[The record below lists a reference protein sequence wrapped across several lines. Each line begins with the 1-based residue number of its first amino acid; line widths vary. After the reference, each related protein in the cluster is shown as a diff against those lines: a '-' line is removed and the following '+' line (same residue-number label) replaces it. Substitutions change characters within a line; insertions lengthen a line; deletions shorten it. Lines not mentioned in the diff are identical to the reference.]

1 MAGIPL
7 IVAFLVAIVAMILAI
22 SKFKLHPFL
31 AILATAI
38 VFGLVSGISIE
49 RIPVLIA
56 SSFSG
61 IFMNVGLVLIFGA
74 LIGLTLDAAGGALKI
89 ADMLIKGV
97 GKKSPTLSFLIMG
110 WIVSVPIFCE
120 SAYPIIN
127 PIRKSAVKR
136 IGASGVAT
144 AMGLSTGLYASHILI
159 PLTPGPLIA
168 SYELGLSDNLL
179 LVIVVGTIIS
189 IPALIGACLFAVNV
203 GKRVKSDEDMESLRD
218 DTVKSYDELV
228 AEYGK
233 LPSGIMALSP
243 ILAPILLMSLGTV
256 ANIAGWTGGYDYYYG
271 YREGSGL
278 LGDVIVFMSA
288 PVIALATGF
297 LFAVAL
303 LLTSGKISRFNPVME
318 RTLKMMG
325 PILFITGA
333 GGALGWVIRESG
345 VIDVITQDTA
355 ALQNLGLFFPF
366 LLGAVIKTAQ
376 GSSTVAMII
385 TSGMVAPLMA
395 DLGLDATDM
404 TRTLTVMA
412 VGAGA
417 MIVSHA
423 NDSWFW
429 VVTRLSGISPQNG
442 YKSQTAITL
451 VEGLCCMAGVFIFS
465 LVYFRLL
472 G

>member
-1 MAGIPL
+1 MTGIPL
-7 IVAFLVAIVAMILAI
+7 IIAFIVAIVVMILAI

-31 AILATAI
+31 AIMGTA
-38 VFGLVSGISIE
+38 VAFGILSGI
-49 RIPVLIA
+49 PVSAVPALIG

-61 IFMNVGLVLIFGA
+61 IFMNIGLVLIFGA

-120 SAYPIIN
+120 SAYPILN
-127 PIRKSAVKR
+127 PIRKSTVKR
-136 IGASGVAT
+136 IKASGVAT

-168 SYELGLSDNLL
+168 SYELGLSENLL
-179 LVIVVGTIIS
+179 LVIIVGTVIS
-189 IPALIGACLFAVNV
+189 VPALIGAYFYAVRV
-203 GKRVKSDEDMESLRD
+203 GKKVKSDEDLEGSNE
-218 DTVKSYDELV
+218 TVKSYEELV

-233 LPSGIMALSP
+233 LPSGLMALSP
-243 ILAPILLMSLGTV
+243 ILAPILLMSLGTI
-256 ANIAGWTGGYDYYYG
+256 ANIVGWTGG
-271 YREGSGL
+271 L
-278 LGDVIVFMSA
+278 VGDIVAFLSS
-288 PVIALATGF
+288 PVIALAIGF
-297 LFAVAL
+297 LFAVFL
-303 LLTSGKISRFNPVME
+303 LATSKHFKQFNSVIE
-318 RTLKMMG
+318 KTLRMMG

-333 GGALGWVIRESG
+333 GGVLGHVIRSSG
-345 VIDVITQDTA
+345 VIDVITEDTY

-366 LLGAVIKTAQ
+366 LLAAVIKTAQ

-385 TSGMVAPLMA
+385 TSGMMAPLMG
-395 DLGLDATDM
+395 DLGLDATYM

-442 YKSQTAITL
+442 YKSQTTISL
-451 VEGLCCMAGVFIFS
+451 IEGLCCMAGVFIFS
-465 LVYFRLL
+465 RFFM
-472 G
+472 

>member
-7 IVAFLVAIVAMILAI
+7 IIAFIVAIVVMILAI

-31 AILATAI
+31 AIMVTAI
-38 VFGLVSGISIE
+38 LFGIVSGIPVTG
-49 RIPVLIA
+49 IPELIGN
-56 SSFSG
+56 SFAG
-61 IFMNVGLVLIFGA
+61 IFMNVGLVLLFGA

-120 SAYPIIN
+120 SAYPILN
-127 PIRKSAVKR
+127 PIRKSAVQR
-136 IGASGVAT
+136 IKASGVAT

-159 PLTPGPLIA
+159 PLTPGPLIT
-168 SYELGLSDNLL
+168 SYELGLSENLL
-179 LVIVVGTIIS
+179 LVIIVGTIIS
-189 IPALIGACLFAVNV
+189 VPALIGAYFYAVYI
-203 GKRVKSDEDMESLRD
+203 GKRVKSDEDLETAQG

-233 LPSGIMALSP
+233 LPNGLMALSP
-243 ILAPILLMSLGTV
+243 ILAPILLMSLGTI
-256 ANIAGWTGGYDYYYG
+256 ANIAGWTGTAA
-271 YREGSGL
+271 E
-278 LGDVIVFMSA
+278 IVAFLSA

-297 LFAVAL
+297 LFAVFL
-303 LLTSGKISRFNPVME
+303 LANAGKIKKFYSVTE
-318 RTLKMMG
+318 KTLKMMG

-333 GGALGWVIRESG
+333 GGVLGHVIRASG
-345 VIDVITQDTA
+345 VIDVITQDA
-355 ALQNLGLFFPF
+355 DALQSLGLFFPF
-366 LLGAVIKTAQ
+366 LLAVVIKTAQ

-385 TSGMVAPLMA
+385 TSGMIAPLMG
-395 DLGLDATDM
+395 DLGLDVSDM

-412 VGAGA
+412 IGAGA

-442 YKSQTAITL
+442 YKSQTTISL
-451 VEGLCCMAGVFIFS
+451 IEGLCCMAGVFIFS
-465 LVYFRLL
+465 LFVL
-472 G
+472 

>member
-1 MAGIPL
+1 MTGVSLLIAF
-7 IVAFLVAIVAMILAI
+7 IVAVVVMVLAI

-31 AILATAI
+31 AIIATAI
-38 VFGLVSGISIE
+38 IFGMIAGIPATEVPEFIGDSFADVFMSI
-49 RIPVLIA
+49 
-56 SSFSG
+56 
-61 IFMNVGLVLIFGA
+61 GLVLVFGA

-110 WIVSVPIFCE
+110 WVVSVPIFCE
-120 SAYPIIN
+120 SAYPILN
-127 PIRKSAVKR
+127 PIRKATVKR
-136 IGASGVAT
+136 TGASGVAT

-168 SYELGLSDNLL
+168 SYELGLGDNLL
-179 LVIVVGTIIS
+179 LVIIVGTIVS
-189 IPALIGACLFAVNV
+189 IPALIGAYFYAGFI
-203 GKRVKSDEDMESLRD
+203 GKRVKSDEDLETAQNS
-218 DTVKSYDELV
+218 TVKSYDQLV

-233 LPSGIMALSP
+233 LPNGLMAFLP

-256 ANIAGWTGGYDYYYG
+256 ANIAGWTRTDGG
-271 YREGSGL
+271 SSL
-278 LGDVIVFMSA
+278 VGDIIVFLST
-288 PVIALATGF
+288 PVIALSVGF
-297 LFAVAL
+297 LFAVLVLA
-303 LLTSGKISRFNPVME
+303 TSRKIKHLRSVVE
-318 RTLKMMG
+318 KTLKMMG

-333 GGALGWVIRESG
+333 GGVLGRVIARSG

-355 ALQNLGLFFPF
+355 ALQSLGLFFPF

-385 TSGMVAPLMA
+385 TSGMMRPLMT
-395 DLGLDATDM
+395 DLGLDASDM
-404 TRTLTVMA
+404 MRALTVMA

-429 VVTRLSGISPQNG
+429 GVTKLSGISPQKG

-451 VEGLCCMAGVFIFS
+451 VEGLCCMAGVFIFY
-465 LVYFRLL
+465 LIVT
-472 G
+472 

>member
-7 IVAFLVAIVAMILAI
+7 IIAFLVAIVAMILAI

-38 VFGLVSGISIE
+38 VFGLIAGIPIS
-49 RIPVLIA
+49 RVPVLIGT
-56 SSFSG
+56 SFSG

-120 SAYPIIN
+120 SAYPILN
-127 PIRKSAVKR
+127 PIRKSTVKR
-136 IGASGVAT
+136 IKASGVAT

-168 SYELGLSDNLL
+168 SYELGLSENLL
-179 LVIVVGTIIS
+179 LVIIVGTIIS
-189 IPALIGACLFAVNV
+189 IPALIGAYFYSVNV
-203 GKRVKSDEDMESLRD
+203 GKRVKSEEDLEGAHN
-218 DTVKSYDELV
+218 DTVKSYEDLV

-233 LPSGIMALSP
+233 LPNGLMALSP

-256 ANIAGWTGGYDYYYG
+256 ANIAGWTGGVV
-271 YREGSGL
+271 
-278 LGDVIVFMSA
+278 GDIVAFMST

-297 LFAVAL
+297 VFAVVL
-303 LLTSGKISRFNPVME
+303 LATSKRIKQFNSVVE
-318 RTLKMMG
+318 KTLKMMG

-333 GGALGWVIRESG
+333 GGVLGHVIRESG
-345 VIDVITQDTA
+345 VIDVITQDA
-355 ALQNLGLFFPF
+355 DALQNLGLFFPF

-385 TSGMVAPLMA
+385 TSGMVAPLMT

-404 TRTLTVMA
+404 ARTLTVMA

-442 YKSQTAITL
+442 YKSQTTITL
-451 VEGLCCMAGVFIFS
+451 IEGLCCMAGVFIFS
-465 LVYFRLL
+465 LVYFNFFH

>member
-7 IVAFLVAIVAMILAI
+7 IIAFIVAIVVMILAI

-31 AILATAI
+31 AIMVTAI
-38 VFGLVSGISIE
+38 LFGIVSGIPVTG
-49 RIPVLIA
+49 IPELIG
-56 SSFSG
+56 SSFAG
-61 IFMNVGLVLIFGA
+61 IFMNVGLVLLFGA

-120 SAYPIIN
+120 SAYPILN
-127 PIRKSAVKR
+127 PIRKSTVQR
-136 IGASGVAT
+136 IKASGVAT

-159 PLTPGPLIA
+159 PLTPGPLIT
-168 SYELGLSDNLL
+168 SYELGLSENLL
-179 LVIVVGTIIS
+179 LVIIVGTIIS
-189 IPALIGACLFAVNV
+189 IPALIGAYFYAVYI
-203 GKRVKSDEDMESLRD
+203 GKRVKSDEDLETAQG

-233 LPSGIMALSP
+233 LPNGLMALSP
-243 ILAPILLMSLGTV
+243 ILAPILLMSLGTI
-256 ANIAGWTGGYDYYYG
+256 ANIAGWTGTAA
-271 YREGSGL
+271 E
-278 LGDVIVFMSA
+278 IVAFLSA

-297 LFAVAL
+297 LFAVFL
-303 LLTSGKISRFNPVME
+303 LANAGKIKKFNSVTE
-318 RTLKMMG
+318 KTLKMMG

-333 GGALGWVIRESG
+333 GGVLGHVIRASG
-345 VIDVITQDTA
+345 VIDVITQDTY

-366 LLGAVIKTAQ
+366 LLAVVIKTAQ

-385 TSGMVAPLMA
+385 TSGMIAPLMG
-395 DLGLDATDM
+395 DLGLDVSDM

-412 VGAGA
+412 IGAGA

-429 VVTRLSGISPQNG
+429 VVTRLSSISPQNG
-442 YKSQTAITL
+442 YKSQTTISL
-451 VEGLCCMAGVFIFS
+451 IEGLCCMAGVFIFS
-465 LVYFRLL
+465 LFVL
-472 G
+472 

>member
-1 MAGIPL
+1 MSGISL
-7 IVAFLVAIVAMILAI
+7 IIAFIVAIVAMIMAI

-31 AILATAI
+31 AILGTAI
-38 VFGLVSGISIE
+38 IFGLVAG
-49 RIPVLIA
+49 IPVA
-56 SSFSG
+56 SVPDLVGTAFAT
-61 IFMNVGLVLIFGA
+61 IFRNIGLVLIFGA

-89 ADMLIKGV
+89 ADMLIRSV

-120 SAYPIIN
+120 SAYPILN
-127 PIRKSAVKR
+127 PIRKATVKR

-168 SYELGLSDNLL
+168 SYELGLSENLL
-179 LVIVVGTIIS
+179 LVIIVGTVVS
-189 IPALIGACLFAVNV
+189 IPALIGAYFYAVYI
-203 GKRVKSDEDMESLRD
+203 GKKLKSDEDLETTKDS
-218 DTVKSYDELV
+218 TAKSYEQLV

-233 LPSGIMALSP
+233 LPNGLMALSP
-243 ILAPILLMSLGTV
+243 ILAPIFLMSLGTA
-256 ANIAGWTGGYDYYYG
+256 ANIAGWTGG
-271 YREGSGL
+271 L
-278 LGDVIVFMSA
+278 VGDIIIFLST
-288 PVIALATGF
+288 PVIALAIGF
-297 LFAVAL
+297 LFAVFL
-303 LLTSGKISRFNPVME
+303 LFTSKRIKQFNSVIE
-318 RTLKMMG
+318 KTLRMMG

-333 GGALGWVIRESG
+333 GGVLGRVIAESG

-376 GSSTVAMII
+376 GSSTVAMMI
-385 TSGMVAPLMA
+385 TSTMMAPLMTE
-395 DLGLDATDM
+395 LGLDATDM

-412 VGAGA
+412 IGAGA

-429 VVTRLSGISPQNG
+429 VVTRLSGISPQKG
-442 YKSQTAITL
+442 YRSQTTISL
-451 VEGLCCMAGVFIFS
+451 IEGLCCMTGVFIFS
-465 LVYFRLL
+465 LFVT
-472 G
+472 

>member
-1 MAGIPL
+1 MTGISL
-7 IVAFLVAIVAMILAI
+7 IVAFIVAIVLMIVAI

-31 AILATAI
+31 AILITAV
-38 VFGLVSGISIE
+38 VFAAVSYG
-49 RIPVLIA
+49 IPVADIPELVGT
-56 SSFSG
+56 SFST
-61 IFMNVGLVLIFGA
+61 IFRNIGLVLLFGA

-127 PIRKSAVKR
+127 PIRKSTVKR
-136 IGASGVAT
+136 IKASGVGT

-168 SYELGLSDNLL
+168 SYELGLAGDLL
-179 LVIVVGTIIS
+179 LVIIVGTIIS
-189 IPALIGACLFAVNV
+189 VPALIGAYFYAIYIS
-203 GKRVKSDEDMESLRD
+203 KRVKSDEDLETAQGE
-218 DTVKSYDELV
+218 TVKSYEQLV

-233 LPSGIMALSP
+233 LPNGPAALSP

-256 ANIAGWTGGYDYYYG
+256 ANIAGWTGG
-271 YREGSGL
+271 L
-278 LGDVIVFMSA
+278 VGDIIVFLST
-288 PVIALATGF
+288 PVIALAIGF
-297 LFAVAL
+297 LFAVCL
-303 LLTSGKISRFNPVME
+303 LATSGKIKQFYSVTE
-318 RTLKMMG
+318 KTLKMMG

-333 GGALGWVIRESG
+333 GGVLGTVIRQSG
-345 VIDVITQDTA
+345 VIDVITADTY
-355 ALQNLGLFFPF
+355 ALQSLGLFFPF
-366 LLGAVIKTAQ
+366 LLAAVVKTAQ

-385 TSGMVAPLMA
+385 TSGMMAPLMY
-395 DLGLDATDM
+395 DLRLDVMIGGLPIM
-404 TRTLTVMA
+404 QVLTVMA
-412 VGAGA
+412 IGAGA

-442 YKSQTAITL
+442 YKTQTVISL
-451 VEGLCCMAGVFIFS
+451 VEGLCCMAGVFIFYLIIS
-465 LVYFRLL
+465 
-472 G
+472 

>member
-1 MAGIPL
+1 MVGIPL
-7 IVAFLVAIVAMILAI
+7 IIVFIIAIVVMILAI

-31 AILATAI
+31 AILGTALL
-38 VFGLVSGISIE
+38 FGLVAGIPIT
-49 RIPVLIA
+49 RVPALIA
-56 SSFSG
+56 ASFSG
-61 IFMNVGLVLIFGA
+61 IFMNIGLVLLFGA

-97 GKKSPTLSFLIMG
+97 GKKSPTMSFLIMG

-120 SAYPIIN
+120 SAYPILN

-136 IGASGVAT
+136 IKASGVAT

-168 SYELGLSDNLL
+168 SYELGLSENLL
-179 LVIVVGTIIS
+179 LVIIVGTIIS
-189 IPALIGACLFAVNV
+189 VPALIGAYFYSVYV
-203 GKRVKSDEDMESLRD
+203 GKRVKSDEDFESEQN

-233 LPSGIMALSP
+233 LPNGLMALSP

-256 ANIAGWTGGYDYYYG
+256 ANIAGWTGGIG
-271 YREGSGL
+271 
-278 LGDVIVFMSA
+278 GDIVTFMSTPA
-288 PVIALATGF
+288 IALATGF
-297 LFAVAL
+297 LFAVFL
-303 LLTSGKISRFNPVME
+303 LATSKRIKQFNSVVE
-318 RTLKMMG
+318 KTLKMMG

-333 GGALGWVIRESG
+333 GGVLGHVIRESG

-355 ALQNLGLFFPF
+355 ALQSLGLFFPF
-366 LLGAVIKTAQ
+366 LLAAVIKTAQ

-385 TSGMVAPLMA
+385 TSGMMAPLMT
-395 DLGLDATDM
+395 DLGLDVTYM
-404 TRTLTVMA
+404 MRTLTVMA

-442 YKSQTAITL
+442 YKSQTTISL
-451 VEGLCCMAGVFIFS
+451 IEGLCCMAGVFIFS
-465 LVYFRLL
+465 LFVT
-472 G
+472 

>member
-7 IVAFLVAIVAMILAI
+7 IIAFLAAIVAMILAI

-31 AILATAI
+31 AIMATAI
-38 VFGLVSGISIE
+38 IFGLIAGISIADV
-49 RIPVLIA
+49 PALIVA
-56 SSFSG
+56 SFSG
-61 IFMNVGLVLIFGA
+61 IFMNVGLVLLFGA

-120 SAYPIIN
+120 SAYPILN
-127 PIRKSAVKR
+127 PIRKSTVKR
-136 IGASGVAT
+136 IRASGVAT

-159 PLTPGPLIA
+159 PLTPGPLIT
-168 SYELGLSDNLL
+168 SYELGLSENLL
-179 LVIVVGTIIS
+179 LVIIVGTVIS
-189 IPALIGACLFAVNV
+189 IPALIGAYFYAVHV
-203 GKRVKSDEDMESLRD
+203 GKKVKSDEDLESAQN

-233 LPSGIMALSP
+233 LPNGLMALSP

-256 ANIAGWTGGYDYYYG
+256 ANIAGWTGGVG
-271 YREGSGL
+271 GS
-278 LGDVIVFMSA
+278 IVSFLSS

-297 LFAVAL
+297 LFAVFL
-303 LLTSGKISRFNPVME
+303 LATSKRIKQFNSVVE
-318 RTLKMMG
+318 KTLKMMG

-333 GGALGWVIRESG
+333 GGVLGHVIRASG

-355 ALQNLGLFFPF
+355 ALQALGLFFPF
-366 LLGAVIKTAQ
+366 LLAVVIKTAQ

-404 TRTLTVMA
+404 SRTLTVMA
-412 VGAGA
+412 IGAGA

-442 YKSQTAITL
+442 YKSQTTISL
-451 VEGLCCMAGVFIFS
+451 IEGLCCMAGVFVFS
-465 LVYFRLL
+465 QIYFRFF
-472 G
+472 